1 MNTSIVAWA
10 PSPCMDQAR
19 YAGVTMSSR
28 LNRPL
33 MKFDPM
39 KLDPVPVFV
48 LLTGSLALNACQSG
62 KPDPDAAAYAAV
74 AAGTGDDFRAAVRD
88 HVKMYQSGPQQIT
101 GPDAVLGKGTLVRMI
116 RRAFGYSLVLTA
128 EGNQLGWVANEDLG
142 PAPETAA
149 NR

>member
-1 MNTSIVAWA
+1 MRMSIVAWA
-10 PSPCMDQAR
+10 PRPCMSQKR

-33 MKFDPM
+33 MNI
-39 KLDPVPVFV
+39 DPVRVFI
-48 LLTGSLALNACQSG
+48 LLTGSVGLNACQSG
-62 KPDPDAAAYAAV
+62 KPDPNAAAYAAV
-74 AAGTGDDFRAAVRD
+74 AASTGDDFRAAVRD
-88 HVKMYQSGPQQIT
+88 NVKMYQSGPQQIT
-101 GPDAVLGKGTLVRMI
+101 GPDAVLDKGTLVRMI
-116 RRAFGYSLVLTA
+116 RRAFGYSLVQTA